1 MLEEIRK
8 NNNEE
13 AVIKI
18 LGKLTML
25 FPNLDMDLQTQIKL
39 RNVIEE
45 VLYDYDVIPKETSI
59 VASDITDKLKM
70 YLAIKK
76 LDGLSILT
84 LKNYKREIERFAQTI
99 VKPVNTVTTM
109 DIRMY
114 LSYICKDKKESTLAN
129 KIAILKSFFGWLET
143 EELIIKNPTKKIKSP
158 KVGKRLRNS
167 LTLEELE
174 LLRNACKSLREK
186 ALLEFIFSTGC
197 RLSEVKNIK
206 ITDINWNE
214 LNLNVIGKGNKQRIV
229 YFTVKAKIF
238 LEKYLNSRNDN
249 CPYLFVT
256 TKRPHKQLGGRSIQL
271 EINKIADRAGL
282 NKSVYPHLLRH
293 TFATVALNNNMP
305 ITVIQ
310 KLMGHERVDTTMIY
324 AELDNSTLKQEYKK
338 LS

>member
-1 MLEEIRK
+1 MFEETKK

-18 LGKLTML
+18 LGKLTVK
-25 FPNLDMDLQTQIKL
+25 FPELDMDLQKQIMI
-39 RNVIEE
+39 RNIIEE

-99 VKPVNTVTTM
+99 IKPVNTVTTM

-129 KIAILKSFFGWLET
+129 KIAILKSFFAWLED

-186 ALLEFIFSTGC
+186 ALLEFIFATGC

-206 ITDINWNE
+206 IRDINWNE
-214 LNLNVIGKGNKQRIV
+214 LNLNVIGKGNKQRTV

-238 LEKYLNSRNDN
+238 LEKYLNNRNDN

-256 TKRPHKQLGGRSIQL
+256 TRKPHKQLGGRSIQL
-271 EINKIADRAGL
+271 EINKIATRAGL

-305 ITVIQ
+305 VTVIQ
-310 KLMGHERVDTTMIY
+310 KLMGHESVDTTMIY